1 MRKYKVSFEYTYGF
15 TNKWYNND
23 CEVYANNEREAE
35 EKVIALYGLGVD
47 YRFHIVSIIE
57 V

>member
-1 MRKYKVSFEYTYGF
+1 MRRYKVSFEYTYGF
-15 TNKWYNND
+15 NNEWHNIN
-23 CEVYANNEREAE
+23 CEVCANNEREAE

-47 YRFHIVSIIE
+47 YRFHIVSVVE